1 MTIYSISGKCF
12 IVGTQTHADVSHS
25 MFFISYS
32 WEMKAKH
39 KTIQNK
45 TTKNKLPQVPI
56 FQKYNTSWNDKEFD
70 RNYQYLHFFFYLQ
83 LTKRKLLAL
92 YYIFSF
98 NIFLC
103 KQKILLQ
110 ESSSLVFWH
119 HFEVCKWT
127 TILSRTTVVAATQ
140 MQRWSQSNTY
150 NIMEKI
156 NSWHHDLCYW
166 CQVWDTRA
174 ATGWDVMWAGIRG
187 RSLLN
192 KFVPSFKRI
201 DWVHFFTKSMF
212 GVAYYHTTHTIF
224 AACILCTI
232 CKCSVWM
239 AYMDDIS
246 VV

>member
-1 MTIYSISGKCF
+1 MFYCWHTNTRRRLSQYVLYF
-12 IVGTQTHADVSHS
+12 IQLRNES
-25 MFFISYS
+25 
-32 WEMKAKH
+32 KH

-174 ATGWDVMWAGIRG
+174 ATGWDVMWAEKGG
-187 RSLLN
+187 G
-192 KFVPSFKRI
+192 P
-201 DWVHFFTKSMF
+201 
-212 GVAYYHTTHTIF
+212 
-224 AACILCTI
+224 C
-232 CKCSVWM
+232 
-239 AYMDDIS
+239 
-246 VV
+246 